1 MQNNK
6 FLIRPPLESKHL
18 HILIFFISSVLRV
31 IIPKLI
37 ETNNFAKLDNLQY
50 DYFQEECYF
59 NILAN
64 FIGDISAGLFI
75 LIKFCKG
82 KDKNEIT
89 TSEGEKTKKRFQKR
103 FFIYLPL
110 IAFIDFFAQLC
121 LFSYSFIVSG
131 KKKIGVKILDQDL
144 FFVVTI
150 DILFRYLFSRIFLKS
165 SFYPHHKV
173 SMVLN
178 IIGFFVFGYINLNDI
193 IYRDE
198 YKSGSKFYEI
208 YVYLVLFLIMTILYS
223 LEDVFNKIALN
234 KSLLRPY
241 ELMFYKAVFQIIGI
255 IGVSIF
261 MRGDI
266 IEYVKIIISEK
277 LLIGRIFYRLVF
289 IICNIFRTISLITII
304 EVLNP
309 NHLSILKSTEFIG
322 LFVFIMIWNRL
333 LETQSITIN
342 IVESFTCL
350 LILIGSIIHNE
361 MIIINKWGLLECTDY
376 YKIEVKGFSN
386 LNENVE
392 EDKSN
397 EKDKEDSL
405 LGESF
410 D

>member
-1 MQNNK
+1 
-6 FLIRPPLESKHL
+6 
-18 HILIFFISSVLRV
+18 
-31 IIPKLI
+31 
-37 ETNNFAKLDNLQY
+37 
-50 DYFQEECYF
+50 
-59 NILAN
+59 
-64 FIGDISAGLFI
+64 
-75 LIKFCKG
+75 
-82 KDKNEIT
+82 
-89 TSEGEKTKKRFQKR
+89 
-103 FFIYLPL
+103 
-110 IAFIDFFAQLC
+110 
-121 LFSYSFIVSG
+121 
-131 KKKIGVKILDQDL
+131 
-144 FFVVTI
+144 
-150 DILFRYLFSRIFLKS
+150 
-165 SFYPHHKV
+165 
-173 SMVLN
+173 
-178 IIGFFVFGYINLNDI
+178 
-193 IYRDE
+193 
-198 YKSGSKFYEI
+198 
-208 YVYLVLFLIMTILYS
+208 
-223 LEDVFNKIALN
+223 
-234 KSLLRPY
+234 
-241 ELMFYKAVFQIIGI
+241 
-255 IGVSIF
+255 

-333 LETQSITIN
+333 LETQSIIIN
-342 IVESFTCL
+342 LVESFTCL